1 MSLPTRHLVI
11 MPAYNPGPVLGP
23 TVRAVLSV
31 WPDLWIVVDGSTDG
45 SEKEIEGLLSSHP
58 SLRIIRYGQN
68 RGKGSAILHG
78 ARLALDDGYTHA
90 LVMDCDGQHP
100 PERIE
105 SFIETSRLHPES
117 MILGQPVF
125 GPEVPL
131 ERLWGRKISVGLV
144 WLEVLGPWLGDPLFG
159 FRVFPLAALKRAL
172 RRNGHGRRYDF
183 DVEAA
188 VRLYWAGTPAIKLE
202 APCRY
207 LSPEDG
213 GISHFKY
220 IRDNLRFLGL
230 HLRLILGWFFRIP
243 SLLTRRRTQER
254 SP

>member
-1 MSLPTRHLVI
+1 MSFPTRHLVI

-31 WPDLWIVVDGSTDG
+31 WPDLWVVVDGSTDG
-45 SEKEIEGLLSSHP
+45 SEKEIEDLLSSHP
-58 SLRIIRYGQN
+58 SLRIIHCAEN

-78 ARLALDDGYTHA
+78 ARLALEAGFTHA

-105 SFIETSRLHPES
+105 SFMETSRQHPGS

-131 ERLWGRKISVGLV
+131 ERLWGRKISVGLA

-159 FRVFPLAALKRAL
+159 FRVFPLAALTRAL
-172 RRNGHGRRYDF
+172 RKAGRGRRYDF
-183 DVEAA
+183 DLEAA
-188 VRLYWAGTPAIKLE
+188 VRLFWAGTPAIKLE
-202 APCRY
+202 APCHY

-213 GISHFKY
+213 GVSHFNY
-220 IRDNLRFLGL
+220 VRDNIRFVGL
-230 HLRLILGWFFRIP
+230 HLRLIVGWGGRIP
-243 SLLTRRRTQER
+243 SLLTRRRTQGR
-254 SP
+254 TS